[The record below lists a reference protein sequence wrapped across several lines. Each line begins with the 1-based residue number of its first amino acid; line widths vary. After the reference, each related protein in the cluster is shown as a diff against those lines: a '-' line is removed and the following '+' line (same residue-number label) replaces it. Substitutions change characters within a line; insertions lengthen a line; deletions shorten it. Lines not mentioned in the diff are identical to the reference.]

1 MGFPILVRWHLYI
14 ESGPWVLHFILHCT
28 PNDKSVVTICSMIS
42 ILFEII
48 MYNDSNTYST
58 VYNEGIDLNRRVPFH
73 QFCVWY
79 EDCIKIINIVFPVR
93 PITRK
98 RKHFYILQTFRSL
111 NQFHICCFLNWL
123 GVPQFRLLGDRF
135 TKAFD
140 VTVQRYLESHTT
152 IKVSECIFGGVWVK
166 HFDSLW
172 NFTKHFNPYAAKCTF
187 MPCHHTVDIW
197 LCGLWFVNVI
207 FTRGQF

>member
-1 MGFPILVRWHLYI
+1 MEIRRSYDRLISTMGFPILVRWHLYI

-79 EDCIKIINIVFPVR
+79 EDCIKRINIVFPVR
-93 PITRK
+93 PITRR
-98 RKHFYILQTFRSL
+98 RKHFNKSIPYLLLPQLTRCPPISITWGPFHEGFWRHSSKISWITHD
-111 NQFHICCFLNWL
+111 NQSQWMHIWRCM
-123 GVPQFRLLGDRF
+123 G
-135 TKAFD
+135 
-140 VTVQRYLESHTT
+140 
-152 IKVSECIFGGVWVK
+152 
-166 HFDSLW
+166 
-172 NFTKHFNPYAAKCTF
+172 
-187 MPCHHTVDIW
+187 
-197 LCGLWFVNVI
+197 
-207 FTRGQF
+207 